1 MLRETTNL
9 INHEKNFSLFFLA
22 TLATLSWATDR
33 IPPSKAVRNQQKTVR
48 EARPIKEGVSSY
60 GQFSNSGLESVVAF
74 NETDLGITK
83 YDLLSNATV
92 SNRFFMYPDGYMA
105 DVWTM
110 GLTPSSYPDRGTG
123 YNYYNGT
130 TWQPAPTTRI
140 ENVRTGWPSY
150 APAGA
155 TGEAVIAHTA
165 TDLNFS
171 RRENRF
177 SGNWTFTSMPGPG
190 NGAEPAWPRMVASGD
205 NFQYLH
211 ILSNSYNPYNNQ
223 DMALLYSRSSDG
235 GATWDFQY
243 QTLADV
249 GPDYYY
255 SIRADVYPMA
265 ARGNTVAFL
274 IGSAWTDLVLMK
286 STDNGDT
293 WQKTVIWQHPY
304 PFYDFSYETDTF
316 YTVDN
321 SSALAIDKDG
331 ICHVAFGVC
340 KVQGHAD
347 ETYSLW
353 PGTDGIVYWNETRP
367 VFENSQMGL
376 CPWGYEGSELIPD
389 YNLVGWTQDVN
400 GNGQIDFTNDLYYYR
415 SIGLSTMPTLHID
428 DQDNVYLAY
437 ASTTEGYDNGV
448 NNYKH
453 IWLRIA
459 SNKGETWSGT
469 FTDLMGDITHI
480 FDEGIYPQMGQLSDN
495 NIYLVYN
502 IDPNPGLALDG
513 DHDPV
518 DNHQIFV
525 EVPKD
530 QLGVGISENN
540 TTAIAVKGLYPNPA
554 VDKTVIGFTLNQSAN
569 VNISLSSLD
578 GRQIMSLP
586 QGTLKAGQHL
596 IDIPMNQLKS
606 GLYLVTIECGKTR
619 QTLRVIK
626 K

>member
-1 MLRETTNL
+1 MR
-9 INHEKNFSLFFLA
+9 K
-22 TLATLSWATDR
+22 TLALIALAALTTIAWGTNR
-33 IPPSKAVRNQQKTVR
+33 VTPSKSLRQNQKIVK
-48 EARPIKEGVSSY
+48 ESKPIKDLNSVAT
-60 GQFSNSGLESVVAF
+60 QLSNPGLKSIVAY
-74 NETDLGITK
+74 NETDLGVTK

-92 SNRFFMYPDGYMA
+92 SNRFFAYPDGYMA

-123 YNYYNGT
+123 YNYFNGT
-130 TWQPAPTTRI
+130 NWQSAPTARI
-140 ENVRTGWPSY
+140 ENLRTGWPSY

-155 TGEAVIAHTA
+155 TGEAVVAHTA

-177 SGNWTFTSMPGPG
+177 SGDWSFTLMPGPAG
-190 NGAEPAWPRMVASGD
+190 SGAEPAWPRMVASGE

-211 ILSNSYNPYNNQ
+211 ILSNSYNTYNNQ

-235 GATWDFQY
+235 GLTWDFQY
-243 QTLADV
+243 ETFADL

-274 IGSAWTDLVLMK
+274 IASAWTDLVLMK
-286 STDNGDT
+286 SNDNGDT
-293 WQKTVIWQHPY
+293 WEKTVIWQHPY
-304 PFYDFSYETDTF
+304 PFYDFTSETDTF

-321 SSALAIDKDG
+321 SAALAIDKDG
-331 ICHVAFGVC
+331 MVHVAFGVS

-347 ETYSLW
+347 GTYSLW
-353 PGTDGIVYWNETRP
+353 PGTDGIVYWNENRP
-367 VFENSQMGL
+367 VFTNSQMGL

-415 SIGLSTMPTLHID
+415 SMGLSTMPSLHVD
-428 DQDNVYLAY
+428 DQDNVYLAF
-437 ASTTEGYDNGV
+437 ATTTEGYDNGV
-448 NNYKH
+448 YNYKH
-453 IWLRIA
+453 IWMRIA

-480 FDEGIYPQMGQLSDN
+480 FDEGIWPQLAQISDN
-495 NIYLVYN
+495 NLYLVYN
-502 IDPNPGLALDG
+502 VDPNPGLALDG

-518 DNHQIFV
+518 DNHQLFV

-530 QLGVGISENN
+530 QLGVGVAEKPINQVVVE
-540 TTAIAVKGLYPNPA
+540 GPYPNPTT
-554 VDKTVIGFTLNQSAN
+554 DKSYIQLTLNQSTQ
-569 VNISLSSLD
+569 VNIFISSVD
-578 GRQIMSLP
+578 GRRLISMPKGMLT
-586 QGTLKAGQHL
+586 QGTHV
-596 IDIPMNQLKS
+596 IDLPLNQLKN
-606 GLYLVTIECGKTR
+606 GVYLVSLESNNTV
-619 QTLRVIK
+619 QTFRVIK

>member
-1 MLRETTNL
+1 LPGPPTEL
-9 INHEKNFSLFFLA
+9 HLQKLY
-22 TLATLSWATDR
+22 LS
-33 IPPSKAVRNQQKTVR
+33 SKKIVKDIK
-48 EARPIKEGVSSY
+48 PIKEGVSPF
-60 GQFSNSGLESVVAF
+60 GQFTNPGLESVVVF
-74 NETDLGITK
+74 NEIDLGITK
-83 YDLLSNATV
+83 YDLMTNATV

-123 YNYYNGT
+123 YNYFNGT
-130 TWQPAPTTRI
+130 NWQSAPTQRI

-165 TDLNFS
+165 TDLIFS
-171 RRENRF
+171 KRENRF
-177 SGNWTFTSMPGPG
+177 TGDWTFTLMPGPAG
-190 NGAEPAWPRMVASGD
+190 SGAEPAWPRMVASGD

-223 DMALLYSRSSDG
+223 DMALPYSRSSDG
-235 GATWDFQY
+235 GNTWDFQY
-243 QTLADV
+243 ETFADL

-304 PFYDFSYETDTF
+304 PFYDFTSETDTF

-321 SSALAIDKDG
+321 SSAIAIDKDG
-331 ICHVAFGVC
+331 ICHVAFGVT

-347 ETYSLW
+347 GSYTGWFE
-353 PGTDGIVYWNETRP
+353 TDGIVYWNETRP
-367 VFENSQMGL
+367 VFTNSQMGL

-415 SIGLSTMPTLHID
+415 SYGLSTMPSLHID
-428 DQDNVYLAY
+428 DQDNVYLAF
-437 ASTTEGYDNGV
+437 ATTTEGYDNGV
-448 NNYKH
+448 YNYKH
-453 IWLRIA
+453 IWLRTA

-480 FDEGIYPQMGQLSDN
+480 FDEGIWPQLGQLSDN

-502 IDPNPGLALDG
+502 VDPNPGLAVDEE
-513 DHDPV
+513 HEPV
-518 DNHQIFV
+518 DNHQLFV
-525 EVPKD
+525 VVPKD
-530 QLGVGISENN
+530 QLGVGIRENN
-540 TTAIAVKGLYPNPA
+540 PAAFTVKGLYPNPA
-554 VDKTVIGFTLNQSAN
+554 TEKTVVGLTLNQPAAVN
-569 VNISLSSLD
+569 VSLSSLD
-578 GRQIMSLP
+578 GRRIMNLP
-586 QGTLKAGQHL
+586 QGILQTGTHL
-596 IDIPMNQLKS
+596 IDIPLNQLKS
-606 GLYLVTIECGKTR
+606 GLYLVTIESGNNL
-619 QTLRVIK
+619 QTLRLIK